1 MPNQYL
7 TKEGLEKLRKELKE
21 LKDVTRPETIQRL
34 EAAKALGDLSE
45 NAEYHDAKDT
55 LAFIEGR
62 IRELED
68 TLHNAV
74 LIEEGK
80 KGETVT
86 LGSTLDVESRGVRR
100 TFHIVGSNE
109 ADPAA
114 GNISNE
120 SPMGA
125 AFLGHKKGDE
135 VEVTTPGGVTVYTII
150 QVE

>member
-1 MPNQYL
+1 M
-7 TKEGLEKLRKELKE
+7 
-21 LKDVTRPETIQRL
+21 TRPDTIQRL

-80 KGETVT
+80 RAKP
-86 LGSTLDVESRGVRR
+86 SRLDQRWTWSQ
-100 TFHIVGSNE
+100 E
-109 ADPAA
+109 A
-114 GNISNE
+114 
-120 SPMGA
+120 
-125 AFLGHKKGDE
+125 
-135 VEVTTPGGVTVYTII
+135 
-150 QVE
+150 